1 MCLILLIDQE
11 LTLRANS
18 CVCVVCYL
26 SYAAPFTVSKKLVYT
41 WLTEHA
47 LERVTEQSKNC
58 LALPYAR
65 VLWFWL
71 WCICLHIF
79 VCLFDRV

>member
-11 LTLRANS
+11 LTLGQTV
-18 CVCVVCYL
+18 VCVVCYL
-26 SYAAPFTVSKKLVYT
+26 SYAAAFTVSKKLVYN

-47 LERVTEQSKNC
+47 QEIVKEQSKNC
-58 LALPYAR
+58 LVLSYAR

-79 VCLFDRV
+79 VCLFV